1 METPPLSRAGRR
13 LADATLAAARFKPTV
28 DGKRAIRTFE
38 VYGMVVT
45 ECVDIEKAAEG
56 RGKKK

>member
-1 METPPLSRAGRR
+1 
-13 LADATLAAARFKPTV
+13 LADATLEAAQFKPTV
-28 DGKRAIRTFE
+28 DGKRAIRKFE
-38 VYGMVVT
+38 VHGMAVT